1 MFPPIHANGSIKRKI
16 KLYKRVVDDI
26 KTYYHFTNIPTERGK
41 FDLKSG
47 IFSDSLVYFD
57 IRTKDDSY
65 DTKNI
70 LSKYTGEVKITSKLI
85 NLKKNLLVKKA
96 KIENSLY
103 SGGIERTRPS
113 KRILT
118 TNDKTEN
125 SLNTKKA
132 NLGNSSIQI
141 NRINSKLTP
150 NVNQIIKNTN
160 LNQVLGSDIYSNESV
175 VIVPVAED
183 SSNQTDLIPVA
194 SNSTDQIDQLPVAI
208 DLSVQT
214 DLIPVR
220 IHSND
225 RVQQI
230 PVASNSNDQTEQ
242 LPVDGDSSNQ
252 NDLIAE
258 ANHSTEIQAN
268 IDSFE
273 PESTSIQL
281 DLNREIQLP
290 KYCEKTHRPCQQKI
304 NFINIFD
311 DTYAKAIRQNQIN
324 DELGLHG
331 HPKSRKI
338 NKGKKSRFRLTH
350 EGLKELRDHYNY
362 GHGFFG
368 YLNDE

>member
-1 MFPPIHANGSIKRKI
+1 MVSI
-16 KLYKRVVDDI
+16 
-26 KTYYHFTNIPTERGK
+26 
-41 FDLKSG
+41 
-47 IFSDSLVYFD
+47 
-57 IRTKDDSY
+57 
-65 DTKNI
+65 
-70 LSKYTGEVKITSKLI
+70 
-85 NLKKNLLVKKA
+85 LL
-96 KIENSLY
+96 
-103 SGGIERTRPS
+103 
-113 KRILT
+113 
-118 TNDKTEN
+118 
-125 SLNTKKA
+125 
-132 NLGNSSIQI
+132 
-141 NRINSKLTP
+141 
-150 NVNQIIKNTN
+150 
-160 LNQVLGSDIYSNESV
+160 
-175 VIVPVAED
+175 
-183 SSNQTDLIPVA
+183 QTDL
-194 SNSTDQIDQLPVAI
+194 
-208 DLSVQT
+208 
-214 DLIPVR
+214 
-220 IHSND
+220 
-225 RVQQI
+225 I

-273 PESTSIQL
+273 QESTSIQL

-290 KYCEKTHRPCQQKI
+290 KYCEQTHRPCQQKI